1 MDDRF
6 TAPKKSKWEA
16 ALLCWIMTLR
26 QRSIIL
32 YRYKK
37 RHIIGLMGNIAIWR
51 SDFYQVRYLIGPTG
65 LFQIQFQAAELTKVI
80 IEIDVRN
87 K

>member
-1 MDDRF
+1 
-6 TAPKKSKWEA
+6 
-16 ALLCWIMTLR
+16 
-26 QRSIIL
+26 
-32 YRYKK
+32 
-37 RHIIGLMGNIAIWR
+37 MGNIAIWR